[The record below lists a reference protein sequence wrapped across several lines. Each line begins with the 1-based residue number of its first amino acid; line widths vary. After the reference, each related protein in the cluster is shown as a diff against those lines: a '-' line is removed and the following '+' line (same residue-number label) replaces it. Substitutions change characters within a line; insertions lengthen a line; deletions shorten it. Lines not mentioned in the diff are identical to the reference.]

1 MYRGYYDDLVDVA
14 IKHAGHDILKEAS
27 MTMDAG
33 EARFSD
39 DFEKRMQKIIGA
51 ENRKERRSKALRAA
65 ARIAA
70 ALLVLVVIST
80 AVIFSSEALRTEVM
94 NMFSSIGRDS
104 ADVEF
109 YEVGENDIPAG
120 MIVPRYLP
128 AGYKLV
134 EAEKNGE
141 FFTSRYEDS
150 SGNMLRIMQQS
161 QNTSAIVDSDGKDAY
176 ETEIKGEKAF
186 VSENEEGNLI
196 IFNYRSYVFSV
207 LGKTDV
213 SELKKVAESIME

>member
-1 MYRGYYDDLVDVA
+1 MYRGYYDDLVGVA

-27 MTMDAG
+27 MTMHAG
-33 EARFSD
+33 EARFSE

-51 ENRKERRSKALRAA
+51 ENRKESKSKALRTA

-109 YEVGENDIPAG
+109 YEVDENDIPAG
-120 MIVPRYLP
+120 LIVPRYLP
-128 AGYKLV
+128 SGYKLV
-134 EAEKNGE
+134 EAEKSGDAFN
-141 FFTSRYEDS
+141 SMYEDT
-150 SGNMLRIMQQS
+150 SGNMLRIVQQS
-161 QNTSAIVDSDGKDAY
+161 KSTSAVVDSDGIGAY
-176 ETEIKGEKAF
+176 ETIIKGEKAF

-196 IFNYRSYVFSV
+196 IFNYQSYVFTV
-207 LGKTDV
+207 LGKTNI